1 MVRITTLTFSLIRYR
16 RWCISFTL
24 FSISETT
31 NRHELL
37 MRLSWRQLIRSKLRG
52 KSSYFSIG
60 IAFSGESV
68 MLCALQKEGDE
79 LKWVLDASFSHTNW
93 QSQLAEYVK
102 RHKLG
107 NTDCYVSLTSHWYQ
121 LLQLDQPKVP
131 EDEIYAAIAWPLN
144 DLLPPNTEYVYD
156 YLNPPAQAAGQAK
169 LSVVAIPH
177 KDIERISKGIYNAE
191 LSLKNISIEE
201 TASVELTPES
211 DDAVMSLVQEHGEEI
226 VLNIVKGNQLYFTR
240 RLKGFENLGS
250 YSENELS
257 MGITESLCVQIQ
269 RSMDYFESQLRQSP
283 VRKVLLKLDTPLAD
297 ELASQIQG
305 NMGLPVN
312 PFEPLIICG
321 SGFNFKMA
329 SFSCLGAAYIKHA
342 NAAQS
347 HLKTKSAKDKAAS
360 SGASSAEVSS

>member
-1 MVRITTLTFSLIRYR
+1 
-16 RWCISFTL
+16 
-24 FSISETT
+24 
-31 NRHELL
+31 

-68 MLCALQKEGDE
+68 MLCALQKQGDE
-79 LKWVLDASFSHTNW
+79 LEWVLDASFSHTNW
-93 QSQLAEYVK
+93 QSHLAEYVK

-121 LLQLDQPKVP
+121 LLQIDKPSVP
-131 EDEIYAAIAWPLN
+131 DDEVYAAIAWPLN

-156 YLNPPAQAAGQAK
+156 YLDPPAQATGQAK
-169 LSVVAIPH
+169 LSVVAIPR
-177 KDIERISKGIYNAE
+177 KDIERISQGIYKAE
-191 LSLKNISIEE
+191 LRLQNISIEE
-201 TASVELTPES
+201 IASVELMPES

-283 VRKVLLKLDTPLAD
+283 VRKVLLKLDTTLAD
-297 ELASQIQG
+297 ELANQIQE
-305 NMGLPVN
+305 NMGLLVH
-312 PFEPLIICG
+312 PFKPQITCG

-329 SFSCLGAAYIKHA
+329 SFSCLGAAFMKQVSSIKA
-342 NAAQS
+342 EA
-347 HLKTKSAKDKAAS
+347 TAKLDEENSVNNNVS
-360 SGASSAEVSS
+360 SGRVSS

>member
-1 MVRITTLTFSLIRYR
+1 
-16 RWCISFTL
+16 
-24 FSISETT
+24 
-31 NRHELL
+31 
-37 MRLSWRQLIRSKLRG
+37 MRLSWRQLVKSKLKG

-68 MLCALQKEGDE
+68 LLCALQKKGDE
-79 LKWVLDASFSHTNW
+79 LQWVLDASFSHSNW
-93 QSQLAEYVK
+93 QGQLADYVQ
-102 RHKLG
+102 RHKLA

-121 LLQLDQPKVP
+121 LLQIEKPKVP
-131 EDEIYAAIAWPLN
+131 EDEVYSALGWPLK

-156 YLNPPAQAAGQAK
+156 YLNPPAQVAGQSK

-177 KDIERISKGIYNAE
+177 KDITNISKGIYDAD
-191 LSLKNISIEE
+191 LTLKIISIEE
-201 TASVELTPES
+201 TATVELTPKS

-226 VLNIVKGNQLYFTR
+226 VLNIVKNNELYFTR

-283 VRKVLLKLDTPLAD
+283 VRKVLLKLDTALA
-297 ELASQIQG
+297 EQLATQIQE
-305 NMGLPVN
+305 NMGLPVC
-312 PFEPLIICG
+312 PFEPEISCG

-329 SFSCLGAAYIKHA
+329 SFSCLGAAYVK
-342 NAAQS
+342 QS
-347 HLKTKSAKDKAAS
+347 MLVEQKNRKQDETDS
-360 SGASSAEVSS
+360 SNVNSAEVAS

>member
-1 MVRITTLTFSLIRYR
+1 
-16 RWCISFTL
+16 
-24 FSISETT
+24 
-31 NRHELL
+31 
-37 MRLSWRQLIRSKLRG
+37 MRLSWRQLIKSKLRG

-68 MLCALQKEGDE
+68 LLCALQKQGDE
-79 LKWVLDASFSHTNW
+79 LQWVLDASFSHSNW
-93 QSQLAEYVK
+93 QGQLAEYVK
-102 RHKLG
+102 RHKLA

-121 LLQLDQPKVP
+121 LLQVDQPKVP
-131 EDEIYAAIAWPLN
+131 DDEVYAALGWPLK

-156 YLNPPAQAAGQAK
+156 YLNPPAQVAGQSK

-177 KDIERISKGIYNAE
+177 KDIERISKGIYEAD
-191 LSLKNISIEE
+191 LTLQNISIEE
-201 TASVELTPES
+201 TATVELTPKS

-226 VLNIVKGNQLYFTR
+226 VLNIVKNNQLYFTR

-283 VRKVLLKLDTPLAD
+283 VRKVMLKLDTSLT
-297 ELASQIQG
+297 EQLASQIQE
-305 NMGLPVN
+305 NMSLPVIG
-312 PFEPLIICG
+312 FEPNITCG

-329 SFSCLGAAYIKHA
+329 SFSCLGAAYIKQSLIVE
-342 NAAQS
+342 NSTDAQD
-347 HLKTKSAKDKAAS
+347 TDKQTATPAGLGS
-360 SGASSAEVSS
+360 

>member
-1 MVRITTLTFSLIRYR
+1 
-16 RWCISFTL
+16 
-24 FSISETT
+24 
-31 NRHELL
+31 
-37 MRLSWRQLIRSKLRG
+37 MRLSWRQLVKSKLKG

-68 MLCALQKEGDE
+68 LLCALQKKGDE
-79 LKWVLDASFSHTNW
+79 LQWVLDASFSHSNW
-93 QSQLAEYVK
+93 QGQLADYVQ
-102 RHKLG
+102 RHKLA

-121 LLQLDQPKVP
+121 LLQIEKPKVP
-131 EDEIYAAIAWPLN
+131 DEEVYAALGWPLK

-156 YLNPPAQAAGQAK
+156 YLNPPAQVAGQSK

-177 KDIERISKGIYNAE
+177 KDITNISKGIYDAD
-191 LSLKNISIEE
+191 LTLKIISIEE
-201 TASVELTPES
+201 TATVELTPKS

-226 VLNIVKGNQLYFTR
+226 VLNIVKNNELYFTR

-283 VRKVLLKLDTPLAD
+283 VRKVLLKLDTALA
-297 ELASQIQG
+297 EQLASQIQE
-305 NMGLPVN
+305 NMGLPVC
-312 PFEPLIICG
+312 PFEPEISCG

-329 SFSCLGAAYIKHA
+329 SFSCLGAAYVK
-342 NAAQS
+342 QS
-347 HLKTKSAKDKAAS
+347 MLVEQKNRKQDETDS
-360 SGASSAEVSS
+360 SNLSSAEVAS

>member
-1 MVRITTLTFSLIRYR
+1 
-16 RWCISFTL
+16 
-24 FSISETT
+24 
-31 NRHELL
+31 
-37 MRLSWRQLIRSKLRG
+37 MRLSWRQLVKSKLKG

-68 MLCALQKEGDE
+68 LLCALQKKGDE
-79 LKWVLDASFSHTNW
+79 LQWVLDASFSHSNW
-93 QSQLAEYVK
+93 QGQLADYVQ
-102 RHKLG
+102 RHKLA

-121 LLQLDQPKVP
+121 LLQIEKPKVP
-131 EDEIYAAIAWPLN
+131 EEEVYAALGWPLK

-156 YLNPPAQAAGQAK
+156 YLNPPAQVAGQSK

-177 KDIERISKGIYNAE
+177 KDITNISKGIYDAD
-191 LSLKNISIEE
+191 LTLKIISIEE
-201 TASVELTPES
+201 TATVELTPKS

-226 VLNIVKGNQLYFTR
+226 VLNIVKNNELYFTR

-283 VRKVLLKLDTPLAD
+283 VRKVLLKLDTALA
-297 ELASQIQG
+297 EQLATQIQE
-305 NMGLPVN
+305 NMGLPVC
-312 PFEPLIICG
+312 PFEPEISCG

-329 SFSCLGAAYIKHA
+329 SFSCLGAAYVK
-342 NAAQS
+342 QS
-347 HLKTKSAKDKAAS
+347 MLVEQKNPKQDETDS
-360 SGASSAEVSS
+360 STQKSAEVAS

>member
-1 MVRITTLTFSLIRYR
+1 
-16 RWCISFTL
+16 
-24 FSISETT
+24 
-31 NRHELL
+31 
-37 MRLSWRQLIRSKLRG
+37 MRLSWRQLVKSKLKG

-68 MLCALQKEGDE
+68 LLCALQKKGDE
-79 LKWVLDASFSHTNW
+79 LQWVLDASFSHSNW
-93 QSQLAEYVK
+93 QGQLADYVQ
-102 RHKLG
+102 RHKLA

-121 LLQLDQPKVP
+121 LLQIEKPKVP
-131 EDEIYAAIAWPLN
+131 EEEVYAALGWPLK

-156 YLNPPAQAAGQAK
+156 YLNPPAQVAGQSK

-177 KDIERISKGIYNAE
+177 KDITNISKGIYDAD
-191 LSLKNISIEE
+191 LTLKIISIEE
-201 TASVELTPES
+201 TATVELTPKS

-226 VLNIVKGNQLYFTR
+226 VLNIVKNNELYFTR

-283 VRKVLLKLDTPLAD
+283 VRKVLLKLDTALTEQLAT
-297 ELASQIQG
+297 QIQE
-305 NMGLPVN
+305 NMGLPVC
-312 PFEPLIICG
+312 PFEPEISCG

-329 SFSCLGAAYIKHA
+329 SFSCLGAAYVK
-342 NAAQS
+342 QS
-347 HLKTKSAKDKAAS
+347 MLDELKNRKQDATDS
-360 SGASSAEVSS
+360 SNLKSAEVAS

>member
-1 MVRITTLTFSLIRYR
+1 
-16 RWCISFTL
+16 
-24 FSISETT
+24 
-31 NRHELL
+31 
-37 MRLSWRQLIRSKLRG
+37 MRLSWRQLVKSKLKG

-68 MLCALQKEGDE
+68 LLCALQKKGDE
-79 LKWVLDASFSHTNW
+79 LQWVLDASFSHSNW
-93 QSQLAEYVK
+93 QGQLADYVQ
-102 RHKLG
+102 RHKLA

-121 LLQLDQPKVP
+121 LLQIEKPKVP
-131 EDEIYAAIAWPLN
+131 EEEVYAALGWPLK

-156 YLNPPAQAAGQAK
+156 YLNPPAQVAGQSK

-177 KDIERISKGIYNAE
+177 KDITNISKGIYDAD
-191 LSLKNISIEE
+191 LTLKIISIEE
-201 TASVELTPES
+201 TATVELTPKS

-226 VLNIVKGNQLYFTR
+226 VLNIVKNNELYFTR

-283 VRKVLLKLDTPLAD
+283 VRKVLLKLDTALTEQLAT
-297 ELASQIQG
+297 QIQE
-305 NMGLPVN
+305 NMGLPVC
-312 PFEPLIICG
+312 PFEPEISCG

-329 SFSCLGAAYIKHA
+329 SFSCLGAAYVK
-342 NAAQS
+342 QS
-347 HLKTKSAKDKAAS
+347 MLDELKNRKQDETDS
-360 SGASSAEVSS
+360 SNLKSAEVAS